1 MVEVIGSFGGGG
13 DRGGGGGARAV
24 GRQVGCG
31 CRRGG
36 IRGGVGAV
44 GRQW

>member
-1 MVEVIGSFGGGG
+1 MVEVEGSFGGGG
-13 DRGGGGGARAV
+13 GGGDARAV

>member
-1 MVEVIGSFGGGG
+1 MVEVEGSFGGGG
-13 DRGGGGGARAV
+13 GGGDARAV

-31 CRRGG
+31 DRRGG